1 MGRNEEKLNLIEQKR
16 RLRLD
21 GGPAA
26 MSHATVEPDFGKHY
40 DDETDDLES
49 MVQENWYKDS
59 KNNIFSLSGQEHPV
73 CLHRGW

>member
-49 MVQENWYKDS
+49 MVQEN
-59 KNNIFSLSGQEHPV
+59 
-73 CLHRGW
+73 